1 MTNLEKNFVNLA
13 EAIKGLK
20 AQVSSLTKERDK
32 WEKSSKY
39 FQKLRREDQRANQEV
54 LKLVS
59 QKSAEIRD
67 LNSQLSN
74 REEEIEELKKQSN
87 ERYVFKE
94 DGFDNY
100 EFVDFLDFKKERA
113 KHIKRFFKWE
123 NEVFQAITYGAERWV
138 YYTFDGQDCHFYWN
152 RQEALASLK
161 SKGEA

>member
-1 MTNLEKNFVNLA
+1 MTETKEDQQQITDMINRDLRG
-13 EAIKGLK
+13 AIKHLK
-20 AQVSSLTKERDK
+20 DTGCDGVTIATLENCFSHFK
-32 WEKSSKY
+32 
-39 FQKLRREDQRANQEV
+39 
-54 LKLVS
+54 
-59 QKSAEIRD
+59 
-67 LNSQLSN
+67 SQLSN

-138 YYTFDGQDCHFYWN
+138 YYTFDGQDCHFFWN